1 MSDADLM
8 QIPEAE
14 PLSGRSLGLAK
25 AVLFDLD
32 GTLADTAPDLA
43 AAANAMRRDR
53 GLPLVP
59 LEDLRKVASSGA
71 RGLLGVAFDMTPEH
85 PDYPAMRDE
94 FLANYTADLCVETT
108 LFPGIDTLLA
118 TLVERGI
125 QWGVVTNKAE
135 RLARPLV
142 QQLML
147 RPSADC
153 VVGGDTTAH
162 AKPHPAP
169 LLHAAELI
177 GVAPADILY
186 VGDDLRDIQAGH
198 AAGMVTVAAAYGYC
212 GTDAAPTEWGADWVI
227 DSPDTLAAL
236 LRGLGDA
243 KS

>member
-8 QIPEAE
+8 QVPEAAPVSE
-14 PLSGRSLGLAK
+14 KPIGLAK

-43 AAANAMRRDR
+43 AAANTMLRDR

-59 LEDLRKVASSGA
+59 LEALRKVASSGA
-71 RGLLGVAFDMTPEH
+71 RGLLGVAFGIMPEH
-85 PDYPAMRDE
+85 PDYLPMRDE

-108 LFPGIDTLLA
+108 LFPGIDALLA
-118 TLVERGI
+118 TLVEREIRWGI
-125 QWGVVTNKAE
+125 VTNKAE

-142 QQLML
+142 EQLL
-147 RPSADC
+147 LQPSAGC

-198 AAGMVTVAAAYGYC
+198 AAGMYTVAAAYGYC
-212 GTDAAPTEWGADWVI
+212 GNDLPPAEWGADLLI
-227 DSPDTLAAL
+227 DSPDALTTL
-236 LRGLGDA
+236 LRGLTDS